1 MLVAISICCTL
12 TLSHR
17 QTSAAVCS
25 MCTWSAALVL
35 VSFSGLPAVVFSGPA
50 AKSKAEADGIGQ
62 SFGSGG
68 HSSLGG
74 HDVVPSFVS
83 HDEGHH
89 GGQGGSSYGSHGDCR
104 TEYKEV
110 CHTTYEPECRNS
122 YKDFCLTVHEQQ
134 CAPYTEKQCLDV
146 PEVQCGDVEDRACGV
161 VETTQVRKETK

>member
-1 MLVAISICCTL
+1 
-12 TLSHR
+12 
-17 QTSAAVCS
+17 
-25 MCTWSAALVL
+25 MCTWSAAALVL
-35 VSFSGLPAVVFSGPA
+35 VSLLPAAVLGGPA
-50 AKSKAEADGIGQ
+50 AKSKTDGIGQ
-62 SFGSGG
+62 SFGG

-83 HDEGHH
+83 HDEGHAG
-89 GGQGGSSYGSHGDCR
+89 GGQGGSYGGHGDCR
-104 TEYKEV
+104 TEYEEV

-161 VETTQVRKETK
+161 VETTQVGRESP